1 MGKKKISLTTLI
13 SLMMVTIVI
22 GGVVGYYISQKS
34 GLKNAVLEKNNSN
47 LKGQSLIVG
56 KEIGVFQTKEGVNA
70 NRNNQ
75 STSALYPSNNV
86 YTGNGNWV
94 ETNSSSQSAL
104 YPSNETISSSQSALY
119 PSNETISSSQSALYP
134 SNETNSSSQ
143 SVLYPSNGTNSTS
156 TYSNEYGG
164 NAIGYSTYEIV
175 KNPASTE
182 LFLSEISKI
191 GIQCEKNEGTSGVN
205 EVYVGYSE
213 NQESSASLIR
223 YDNSYDARAY
233 YCMQRDRLIDLYR
246 KQCSVVI
253 ESGPNWESTVIA
265 IPEVEGY
272 IYIEVVDNLLIAIST
287 ESAPIANEIDRISRN
302 LGY

>member
-22 GGVVGYYISQKS
+22 GGVIGYYISQKS
-34 GLKNAVLEKNNSN
+34 ELKNAVLEKSNSN

-94 ETNSSSQSAL
+94 EKN
-104 YPSNETISSSQSALY
+104 
-119 PSNETISSSQSALYP
+119 SSSQSALYP

-191 GIQCEKNEGTSGVN
+191 GIQCEQNEGTSGVN

-265 IPEVEGY
+265 IPEIEGY